1 MMQVLCHLDEAE
13 PVLSKMAR
21 PAKTGGQIVVADF
34 SEEGLALILRVH
46 RAEEGTHQERINIK
60 DPKKYLAARGF
71 SKEARAEGYHNE
83 VVWFRKPAPTT
94 GPTEADG

>member
-1 MMQVLCHLDEAE
+1 MPRKEHTK
-13 PVLSKMAR
+13 S
-21 PAKTGGQIVVADF
+21 G
-34 SEEGLALILRVH
+34 
-46 RAEEGTHQERINIK
+46 INIK

-71 SKEARAEGYHNE
+71 SKEGRAEAYHNE